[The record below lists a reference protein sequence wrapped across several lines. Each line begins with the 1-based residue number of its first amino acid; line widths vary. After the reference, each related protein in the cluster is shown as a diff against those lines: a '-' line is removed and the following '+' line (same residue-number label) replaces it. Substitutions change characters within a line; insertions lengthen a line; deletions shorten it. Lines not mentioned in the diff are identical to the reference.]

1 MAHEDARLRLNP
13 QFIIGICLVMFG
25 GLLTLD
31 RMDLLEASRI
41 LRYWPVV
48 LIAVGGWIVKERGMT
63 GHSFPGFALITF
75 GALLLMNSLGIAQI
89 RVRELFWPLILLFV
103 GVRLLMHTP
112 GRSRHIRRGGA
123 LSSHAGADS
132 PQASSTAD
140 GTVSMFSVFAGSK
153 QTSTDN
159 PFRGGEITSIVG
171 GTHLDLRQAVIA
183 PGGQAVIDV
192 FAMMGGHEVWVPQ
205 GWTVVSE
212 VTPILG
218 GVEDKRLP
226 ALPPA
231 GAIAESAPRLILRG
245 IVLLGG
251 LIIKS

>member
-1 MAHEDARLRLNP
+1 MDNDARLKLNP
-13 QFIIGICLVMFG
+13 QFIIGVCLVMLG
-25 GLLTLD
+25 GLLMLD
-31 RMDLLEASRI
+31 RMDLLEASRV
-41 LRYWPVV
+41 LRYWPIV
-48 LIAVGGWIVKERGMT
+48 LIAIGGWIVKERGT
-63 GHSFPGFALITF
+63 SGRSFPGFALI
-75 GALLLMNSLGIAQI
+75 ALGSMLLMSSLGIA
-89 RVRELFWPLILLFV
+89 RVRVWELFWPLILLFV
-103 GVRLLMHTP
+103 GARLIMHTP
-112 GRSRHIRRGGA
+112 GRSRHIRRGG
-123 LSSHAGADS
+123 SFGPHTGPDS
-132 PQASSTAD
+132 VPESSTAD
-140 GTVSMFSVFAGSK
+140 GTVTMFSVFAGSK
-153 QTSTDN
+153 RTSTDN

-226 ALPPA
+226 SLSST

-251 LIIKS
+251 LIIKN

>member
-1 MAHEDARLRLNP
+1 MANDARLTLNP
-13 QFIIGICLVMFG
+13 QFIIGLCLVVFG

-31 RMDLLEASRI
+31 RMELLEASRV

-48 LIAVGGWIVKERGMT
+48 LIAVGGWIVVERGA
-63 GHSFPGFALITF
+63 GVRSFPGYALIAF
-75 GALLLMNSLGIAQI
+75 GALLLLNSLGIA
-89 RVRELFWPLILLFV
+89 RVRVWELFWPLILVFV
-103 GVRLLMHTP
+103 GARLIMHTP
-112 GRSRHIRRGGA
+112 GRSRSIRRAGSFGA
-123 LSSHAGADS
+123 HTGPDAITGAS
-132 PQASSTAD
+132 AAD
-140 GTVSMFSVFAGSK
+140 GTVTMFSLFGGSK
-153 QTSTDN
+153 RTSTDN

-183 PGGQAVIDV
+183 PGGHAVIDV

-205 GWTVVSE
+205 AWAVVSE

-226 ALPPA
+226 ALPA
-231 GAIAESAPRLILRG
+231 IGATTETAPRLVLRG

-251 LIIKS
+251 LVIKS

>member
-1 MAHEDARLRLNP
+1 MADEARLKLNP
-13 QFIIGICLVMFG
+13 QFIIGISLVLFG

-31 RMDLLEASRI
+31 RMNLVEASRT
-41 LRYWPVV
+41 LRYWPVI
-48 LIAVGGWIVKERGMT
+48 LIAIGTWVVVERRGS
-63 GHSFPGFALITF
+63 GRSFPGYALIGF
-75 GALLLMNSLGIAQI
+75 GSLLMLNSLGLA
-89 RVRELFWPLILLFV
+89 RVRVWEIFWPLILLMV
-103 GVRLLMHTP
+103 GVRLIMRTP
-112 GRSRHIRRGGA
+112 GRRRSLHRTGA
-123 LSSHAGADS
+123 YAPTHVGSDAEA
-132 PQASSTAD
+132 PAAAD
-140 GTVSMFSVFAGSK
+140 GTVTMFSVFGGTK
-153 QTSTDN
+153 RTSTDN

-226 ALPPA
+226 ALVAPGPMTDT
-231 GAIAESAPRLILRG
+231 APRLVLRG

-251 LIIKS
+251 LVIKS

>member
-1 MAHEDARLRLNP
+1 MEQDARLRLNP
-13 QFIIGICLVMFG
+13 QFIIGLCLVMFG

-31 RMDLLEASRI
+31 RMELLEASRI

-48 LIAVGGWIVKERGMT
+48 LIAVGGWIVVERGA
-63 GHSFPGFALITF
+63 GRRSVPGY
-75 GALLLMNSLGIAQI
+75 ALLAFGSLLLLNSLGLA
-89 RVRELFWPLILLFV
+89 RVRVWELFWPLLLLFV
-103 GVRLLMHTP
+103 GARLLMHTP
-112 GRSRHIRRGGA
+112 GRSRGLRRGG
-123 LSSHAGADS
+123 SFGPHAGLDS
-132 PQASSTAD
+132 GSTLSTAD
-140 GTVSMFSVFAGSK
+140 GTVTMFSVFAGSK
-153 QTSTDN
+153 RTSTDN

-226 ALPPA
+226 ALPSTGTA
-231 GAIAESAPRLILRG
+231 AETAPRLVLRG

-251 LIIKS
+251 LLIKS